1 MKKLAFP
8 IIIIL
13 WGAGAFA
20 QDLPSADRQDTSD
33 TAIGLALPDSAAS
46 QDSSSAASV
55 RESPGSDS
63 GLDVPDTTAVR
74 QPPNAAAVR
83 SLPDSAAGKGPPY
96 IAVYVTGDVHENEK
110 KALGTHI
117 LAALVNSGRYKG
129 IERSSSFL
137 AEIDREIV
145 RQMSGAVDDNQI
157 SNVGKQFGVKFI
169 CIADITPAYG
179 EFQVSARIV
188 NVETAEVALIGQAA
202 SPLKTIS
209 DLMKVSEKVVKRMFG
224 EPEPT
229 EPADSPEPKFRMS
242 AGGGGFMAGGFGGG
256 IQWANGER
264 MEMPYAGGGMYLY
277 LDAKYAEAFIGY
289 SAAGGTWKSADVS
302 DQNSL
307 PQMQRACLSVGVL
320 VKYPIGVG
328 RVQLFPLF
336 GIDYEASISGSLKSP
351 DGSVYDFD
359 GAGGHPN
366 ADALSASWVMF
377 GGGVDYGLGRTVYL
391 RAELLYGLRTPNSF
405 EIERAN
411 VEKAKY
417 NNEEVET
424 VAGNGIIFKAGIGV
438 KF

>member
-1 MKKLAFP
+1 
-8 IIIIL
+8 
-13 WGAGAFA
+13 
-20 QDLPSADRQDTSD
+20 
-33 TAIGLALPDSAAS
+33 
-46 QDSSSAASV
+46 
-55 RESPGSDS
+55 
-63 GLDVPDTTAVR
+63 
-74 QPPNAAAVR
+74 
-83 SLPDSAAGKGPPY
+83 
-96 IAVYVTGDVHENEK
+96 
-110 KALGTHI
+110 
-117 LAALVNSGRYKG
+117 
-129 IERSSSFL
+129 
-137 AEIDREIV
+137 
-145 RQMSGAVDDNQI
+145 
-157 SNVGKQFGVKFI
+157 
-169 CIADITPAYG
+169 
-179 EFQVSARIV
+179 
-188 NVETAEVALIGQAA
+188 
-202 SPLKTIS
+202 
-209 DLMKVSEKVVKRMFG
+209 
-224 EPEPT
+224 
-229 EPADSPEPKFRMS
+229 
-242 AGGGGFMAGGFGGG
+242 MAGGFGGG

-264 MEMPYAGGGMYLY
+264 MEMSYAGGGMYLY

-289 SAAGGTWKSADVS
+289 SAAGGMWKSADVS

-307 PQMQRACLSVGVL
+307 PQMQRACLNVGVL
-320 VKYPIGVG
+320 VKYPIGFG

-366 ADALSASWVMF
+366 AGALSASWVMF